1 MNCHGFQ
8 AVVSDRKTP
17 SEAACR
23 RQDLSR
29 VSHAPGLCW
38 RCGTPRSASLHVG
51 LNACHRLRRFSLAKP
66 KSLPKPLRP
75 LRPSLCDPCVF
86 CFSKFTLLL
95 FALFTLIKTQRTR
108 RHSQSSQRRYREI
121 LPLCVLRGL
130 HSATFAFLAD
140 PRRNVFSLSAVAL
153 TQRPQRC
160 FAKIAKTLSRK
171 PSTLRPLRASLCD
184 LCVFCQ
190 SNSRYSSF
198 HSKHWL

>member
-1 MNCHGFQ
+1 MLAIG
-8 AVVSDRKTP
+8 
-17 SEAACR
+17 
-23 RQDLSR
+23 
-29 VSHAPGLCW
+29 
-38 RCGTPRSASLHVG
+38 
-51 LNACHRLRRFSLAKP
+51 LAKP

-153 TQRPQRC
+153 TQRTQRC
-160 FAKIAKTLSRK
+160 FAKFTKTLPRK
-171 PSTLRPLRASLCD
+171 LPNQIVKHQPATRRIGNIRVD
-184 LCVFCQ
+184 LNPKMHRSYKNAQNAQIDTECTKRTNVRNVQ
-190 SNSRYSSF
+190 GR
-198 HSKHWL
+198 KA